1 MRKMSAPVLKCS
13 HILTN
18 RQRRE
23 IITYKNEA
31 ARDHLIRVIRL
42 SLAVRI
48 SGSGGIIGHLSENSK
63 GFLMENT
70 NSDDFNMEA
79 LSRSKGTA
87 EKENAAKNIQRKIKA
102 ALKSKASKQ
111 KRTSV
116 SPQKISSSKPQRAL
130 PFRLSKKLLFIG
142 SAVIIF
148 IILMGLVIHTS
159 FNNTSNY
166 YLKSAAGAVEIWQGT
181 FSPGGKKR
189 ILIMP
194 GVQIPPKIGEVYA
207 KAEVYPLA
215 FNFYVNKADA
225 LMEVPG
231 MPDFVGI
238 KSYLNRAL
246 LFATTQSLRQTAE
259 ARINQIDRMI
269 LFYKADVAATKGTRA
284 GLEAALKYL
293 DQVAELN
300 PDDIEAELI
309 KKKKASIRELLKTL

>member
-1 MRKMSAPVLKCS
+1 
-13 HILTN
+13 
-18 RQRRE
+18 
-23 IITYKNEA
+23 
-31 ARDHLIRVIRL
+31 
-42 SLAVRI
+42 
-48 SGSGGIIGHLSENSK
+48 
-63 GFLMENT
+63 MENT

-79 LSRSKGTA
+79 LFTSKGPA
-87 EKENAAKNIQRKIKA
+87 EKEKADKNIQRKIKA
-102 ALKSKASKQ
+102 ILKSKASKQ

-116 SPQKISSSKPQRAL
+116 PAQKASMPAPQRAL
-130 PFRLSKKLLFIG
+130 PFLLSKKRLLFG
-142 SAVIIF
+142 VVGFIF
-148 IILMGLVIHTS
+148 VILMGLVIHTS
-159 FNNTSNY
+159 FYNTSNY

-194 GVQIPPKIGEVYA
+194 GVQIPPEIKDVYA

-215 FNFYVNKADA
+215 FNFYVSKADA

-246 LFATTQSLRQTAE
+246 FFATNKSLRQTAV

-269 LFYKADVAATKGTRA
+269 LFYKADVTTTKGTRA
-284 GLEAALKYL
+284 GLEAALGYL
-293 DQVAELN
+293 DEVAKLN
-300 PDDIEAELI
+300 PDDIETERI